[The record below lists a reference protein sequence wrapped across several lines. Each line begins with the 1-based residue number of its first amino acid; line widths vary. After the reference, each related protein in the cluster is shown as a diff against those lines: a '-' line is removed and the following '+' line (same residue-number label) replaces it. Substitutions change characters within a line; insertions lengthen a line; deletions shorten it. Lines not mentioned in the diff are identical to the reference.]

1 MFYQIKY
8 TSIMLDGLELKSDKY
23 SFTLSNI
30 FDFDKSY
37 SSSDTYSNGKVYAS
51 SKVEDKKILL
61 NGYVKGD
68 ITDFLAL
75 NKMLNRKDL
84 LTLKVAI
91 EGFKTLEAKVL
102 IGNKGISTDGV
113 NAFSCE
119 LIAFDPYLYGDK
131 SSVEFGIETYEGMKF
146 PIKFPIAW
154 NGVSHTIKALIN
166 NGNTESYPIITIT
179 GPCSNIVISNITTGE
194 AIWINVVLTQYDV
207 LVIDNTEEN
216 RGIYLNGK
224 RNIELKN
231 GNWLECIEGVN
242 SFSVFY
248 QSNSNNKLVKIEMIE
263 RFI

>member
-8 TSIMLDGLELKSDKY
+8 TSIVLDGLELKSDKY
-23 SFTLSNI
+23 AFTISNI

-37 SSSDTYSNGKVYAS
+37 SSTDTYSNGKVYAS

-61 NGYVKGD
+61 NGYVKGN

-91 EGFKTLEAKVL
+91 EGFKTVEAKVL

-131 SSVEFGIETYEGMKF
+131 LIAELGIETYTGMTF
-146 PIKFPIAW
+146 PITFPVAW
-154 NGVSHTIKALIN
+154 NGSSHKITNITN
-166 NGNTESYPIITIT
+166 NGNCEAYPIITIS
-179 GPCSNIVISNITTGE
+179 GPCQNITINNITTGD
-194 AIWINVVLTQYDV
+194 AIWVDIALTQFDT
-207 LVIDNTEEN
+207 LVIDNTEAN
-216 RGIYLNGK
+216 RGLYLNGK
-224 RNIELKN
+224 RVIEIKK
-231 GNWLECIEGVN
+231 GNWLKCVEGLN
-242 SFSVFY
+242 SFSVYFE
-248 QSNSNNKLVKIEMIE
+248 SNSNNKLVKIEMIE